1 MLPVVLSGSNPA
13 AWEGFSASQHHPL
26 GPQVSSESSFFSIRN
41 SLCLHLSSLLSHC
54 LRRLGPH
61 RCLAIFVLLT
71 FLVSLVAT
79 LSSNL
84 AILNGMP
91 QHCSRDPGYSNAWN
105 RQKSL
110 LCSFCC
116 RVDNRW
122 DEVGTGHQ
130 GWNIPDEKWWRFRP
144 GGSGKHS
151 KKSHSGYH
159 LKAVDKG
166 YKRGLEWVS

>member
-84 AILNGMP
+84 AILNGCRRR
-91 QHCSRDPGYSNAWN
+91 QNYQNSCSSDYFQFPFPWIFCEWY
-105 RQKSL
+105 L
-110 LCSFCC
+110 LSTHHAPTLF
-116 RVDNRW
+116 
-122 DEVGTGHQ
+122 Q
-130 GWNIPDEKWWRFRP
+130 
-144 GGSGKHS
+144 GSGI
-151 KKSHSGYH
+151 
-159 LKAVDKG
+159 
-166 YKRGLEWVS
+166 